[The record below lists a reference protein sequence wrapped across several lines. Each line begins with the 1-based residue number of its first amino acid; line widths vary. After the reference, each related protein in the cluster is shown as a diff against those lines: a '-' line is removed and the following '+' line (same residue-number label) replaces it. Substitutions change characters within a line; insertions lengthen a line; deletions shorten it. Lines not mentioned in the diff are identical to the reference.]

1 MLSEAQS
8 MQVAVFGVTTG
19 QECWPVSLAEFVRP
33 YYVEASSQPPE
44 ILFIEATASGWMFS
58 YVNYRF
64 IGSGGRA
71 NAHFGMSIIYPGL
84 TPLAVDELWTIFS
97 RLFEFFEQS
106 GKIFART
113 DALSADQAPLFQF
126 SIASF
131 SSITDEWLPAVMS
144 QLAQH
149 ASNIDARI
157 YLSAATAIRPGNGAM
172 SAYLNVNEEL
182 GHFLA
187 PLLRGEKVG
196 IVKGLGK
203 RGSHNQQLE
212 MLLQQTR
219 DEAKKYVNRAFEAER
234 ELEKAKKELDLS
246 NGFLKKERD
255 ARKIDEA
262 HLNELDAI
270 IDELQ
275 YRLRM
280 KGQSQDKLPDPGT
293 DDGFEQTQ
301 AVAGRA
307 DKRSDKRKIPGF
319 SISENLLRVVFILLV
334 VTLFLIALFLM
345 NKAKTSNQTSSE
357 YVHSP
362 ATPPAPVSTS
372 NIRIFEADPEDNAPP
387 VIAGSISASLSA
399 SASNSAA
406 EDNNIIREYDGP
418 VFFLNVVSVKSKTG
432 SEDKGQEEKKE
443 ITQLQVSE
451 KFLIF
456 LVKQEA
462 GQRIG
467 IFNEKIYQLAV
478 VDKVAFKK
486 CLGTDRADLGK
497 QINKENTGKFPDL
510 LIAPNFSQ
518 KTKIILRSKLSSK
531 EMESCKKLS

>member
-1 MLSEAQS
+1 

-19 QECWPVSLAEFVRP
+19 QECWPVSLTEFVRS

-84 TPLAVDELWTIFS
+84 TPLAVAELWTIFTG
-97 RLFEFFEQS
+97 LFDFLEQS
-106 GKIFART
+106 GKIFTRT
-113 DALSADQAPLFQF
+113 DALSADQSPLFQF
-126 SIASF
+126 SIANF
-131 SSITDEWLPAVMS
+131 SSLTDEWLPAVMS

-149 ASNIDARI
+149 VSNIAATI
-157 YLSAATAIRPGNGAM
+157 YLPVASAIRPGNGSM
-172 SAYLNVNEEL
+172 SAYFDADEEL
-182 GHFLA
+182 GHLLE

-196 IVKGLGK
+196 IVKGIGK
-203 RGSHNQQLE
+203 RNSHSQQLE
-212 MLLQQTR
+212 LLLQQTR
-219 DEAKKYVNRAFEAER
+219 DEAKKYVNRAFEAEG
-234 ELEKAKKELDLS
+234 ELERVKKELEVSSRL
-246 NGFLKKERD
+246 LKKERD

-262 HLNELDAI
+262 HLNELDAR

-275 YRLRM
+275 HRLR
-280 KGQSQDKLPDPGT
+280 KKAESQDKLPDPRE
-293 DDGFEQTQ
+293 DDRFERLQTKP
-301 AVAGRA
+301 GRTG
-307 DKRSDKRKIPGF
+307 KRSDKRKIPGF
-319 SISENLLRVVFILLV
+319 SISENLSLGAAILLV
-334 VTLFLIALFLM
+334 VTLVIIALFLM
-345 NKAKTSNQTSSE
+345 NKAKIGSQTSSE

-362 ATPPAPVSTS
+362 ATPPAPVSAS
-372 NIRIFEADPEDNAPP
+372 RPGIFEAGAEDNAPS
-387 VIAGSISASLSA
+387 VIAASISASLSA

-418 VFFLNVVSVKSKTG
+418 VFVRHVVPVKSKA
-432 SEDKGQEEKKE
+432 SIEDKGQEEKKE

-467 IFNEKIYQLAV
+467 IFNQKIYQLAG
-478 VDKVAFKK
+478 VDKAAFKK
-486 CLGTDRADLGK
+486 CLGTDPADIGT
-497 QINKENTGKFPDL
+497 QISKENAGKFPDL

-518 KTKIILRSKLSSK
+518 KTKIILRRKLSSK
-531 EMESCKKLS
+531 EVESCEKLS

>member
-1 MLSEAQS
+1 M
-8 MQVAVFGVTTG
+8 
-19 QECWPVSLAEFVRP
+19 
-33 YYVEASSQPPE
+33 
-44 ILFIEATASGWMFS
+44 
-58 YVNYRF
+58 
-64 IGSGGRA
+64 
-71 NAHFGMSIIYPGL
+71 
-84 TPLAVDELWTIFS
+84 WTIFS
-97 RLFEFFEQS
+97 RLFDFFEQS

-144 QLAQH
+144 QLVQH

-157 YLSAATAIRPGNGAM
+157 YLPAATAIRPGNGTI
-172 SAYLNVNEEL
+172 SAYVDVDEEL
-182 GHFLA
+182 EHFLA

-196 IVKGLGK
+196 IVKGMGK
-203 RGSHNQQLE
+203 RSSHSKQLE
-212 MLLQQTR
+212 LSLQKATN
-219 DEAKKYVNRAFEAER
+219 EAKKYALRAIEAER

-246 NGFLKKERD
+246 NGLLKKERD

-262 HLNELDAI
+262 HLNELDAT

-275 YRLRM
+275 YRLRT
-280 KGQSQDKLPDPGT
+280 KGQSPEKLPDPSL
-293 DDGFEQTQ
+293 DDRFEGLQIEP
-301 AVAGRA
+301 GRT
-307 DKRSDKRKIPGF
+307 DKRSDKRKIRGF
-319 SISENLLRVVFILLV
+319 SISENLLLLASILLV

-345 NKAKTSNQTSSE
+345 NKAKTSNHTSPE
-357 YVHSP
+357 YVHTPEKPPVP
-362 ATPPAPVSTS
+362 ASAS
-372 NIRIFEADPEDNAPP
+372 NTRIFEADPEDNAPP
-387 VIAGSISASLSA
+387 VIAASISASLSA

-418 VFFLNVVSVKSKTG
+418 VFFRHVVSVKSKTG

-467 IFNEKIYQLAV
+467 IFNEKIYQLAG
-478 VDKVAFKK
+478 VDKAAFKK
-486 CLGTDRADLGK
+486 CLGTDPADLGK